1 MKHSKSGLFLME
13 LIIVLLF
20 FSLASTICIRL
31 FVKSHALS
39 QETVDLTNAV
49 TLAQNLAE
57 NFIASDG
64 DPNVMQENF
73 PKLTAAEENILLLIE
88 NGYCSQIR
96 FSLNENGLR
105 QGDIEIYPKDKTERI
120 YSLQVLRYVPEGRT
134 ANE

>member
-64 DPNVMQENF
+64 DPEVMLQNF
-73 PKLTAAEENILLLIE
+73 PKLSLAEDNLLQLAE
-88 NGYCSQIR
+88 NGYLSQIR
-96 FSLNENGLR
+96 FSVNADGLR
-105 QGDIEIYPKDKTERI
+105 QGDIEIYRNAKSESI

-134 ANE
+134 LNE